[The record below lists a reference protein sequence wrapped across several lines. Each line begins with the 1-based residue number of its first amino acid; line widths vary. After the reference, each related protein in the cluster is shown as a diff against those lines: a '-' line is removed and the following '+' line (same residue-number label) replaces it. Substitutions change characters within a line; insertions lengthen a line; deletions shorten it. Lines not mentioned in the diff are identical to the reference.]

1 MNKKEMAAME
11 AALTQAALRSTG
23 PVKPDVPIPT
33 DEVFSL
39 STGYLPTG
47 GGFYGYAEKACSSP
61 VYHGIGSQHKT
72 TSQGGC
78 ELYST
83 KLLALRQLRY
93 RTEQESAKTLR
104 RIDVMI
110 EQEEGK

>member
-1 MNKKEMAAME
+1 MTKKEMAAME

-33 DEVFSL
+33 DGVFSL
-39 STGYLPTG
+39 STGYLPIG
-47 GGFYGYAEKACSSP
+47 GGQFGYAEEAFSSY
-61 VYHGIGSQHKT
+61 VYHGIGSQHKRT
-72 TSQGGC
+72 FQGGR

-93 RTEQESAKTLR
+93 KAEQVSAKALR